1 MTDPSST
8 EASLRPSP
16 REPGRAW
23 RAAGAMGLFVG
34 GWVWFWFQYG
44 GTFLAGTSMY
54 TESVMALFYRWGATG
69 LAAAAG
75 ILAAV
80 GSFVLRF
87 LAINQRKRVVGQC
100 TLRWGP
106 WGIEERIDGVV
117 WTAFP
122 WDGVRATTMAQ
133 SRRIRDTQ
141 YNRQGKSRRGPART
155 VTTIRAIRFESPGG
169 HAITVYP
176 LDLIGGRL
184 PGPNSPNSG
193 GWFHRGL
200 PCLPHTYLPK
210 LMQQARAAGVKVTSG
225 RVEGSELAAG
235 RVLIPFVP
243 EQWTL
248 GAAGAALMASAY
260 VGGMFGL
267 FGWPGYLLAGIG
279 VLLLCLPVRGLFRQ
293 LRALS
298 SRPGSGER
306 VTLVSGTEERITVRS
321 DGKTRVVDLTGVV
334 CSDAFIHKRTDV
346 DLWLTVAA
354 GEANPYRGGIERA
367 TRIEVCARSEVRNA
381 YAYAAGLELIGASAL
396 VVFALLLSFPN
407 LL

>member
-1 MTDPSST
+1 M
-8 EASLRPSP
+8 
-16 REPGRAW
+16 
-23 RAAGAMGLFVG
+23 GAFVG
-34 GWVWFWFQYG
+34 VWVWLCFVYNGALWM
-44 GTFLAGTSMY
+44 GTSMLSEY
-54 TESVMALFYRWGATG
+54 VLALSYRWSAVGMAAT
-69 LAAAAG
+69 AG

-87 LAINQRKRVVGQC
+87 SAINKRKHVVGEC

-122 WDGVRATTMAQ
+122 WDGVRATTMSQ
-133 SRRIRDTQ
+133 SHRIRDIR
-141 YNRQGKSRRGPART
+141 YNRQGSSRRGPARA
-155 VTTIRAIRFESPGG
+155 VATIRAVRFESPSG

-176 LDLIGGRL
+176 LDLIGGPL
-184 PGPNSPNSG
+184 PRRDSG
-193 GWFHRGL
+193 GVFHRGL

-210 LMQQARAAGVKVTSG
+210 LMEQVRAAGVEVASG

-243 EQWTL
+243 ERWTL
-248 GAAGAALMASAY
+248 GAAGGFLMGSAY
-260 VGGMFGL
+260 VGGMFGW

-279 VLLLCLPVRGLFRQ
+279 LLLLSLRVRDLFRQ

-298 SRPGSGER
+298 TRPGSGER
-306 VTLVSGTEERITVRS
+306 VTLISATEERITVRS
-321 DGKTRVVDLTGVV
+321 EGKTRVVDLTGVV
-334 CSDAFIHKRTDV
+334 CSDAFIHQRKDV

-367 TRIEVCARSEVRNA
+367 TRIEVCARHEVRNG
-381 YAYAAGLELIGASAL
+381 YAQAAGLELIGATSL
-396 VVFALLLSFPN
+396 VVFGLLLSFPN
-407 LL
+407 LF